1 MMDLVGL
8 DVALDIENHYCEE
21 FPHLPK
27 KSRDLLQSYVDA
39 GKLGVKSGEGF
50 YTYRRP
56 ERHSQLLRTKRQL
69 PGSHYDPEHTRNCS
83 NCPALRP

>member
-8 DVALDIENHYCEE
+8 DVALDIENHYCDE

-27 KSRDLLQSYVDA
+27 KSRDLLQSYVDS

-50 YTYRRP
+50 YTYPNP
-56 ERHSQLLRTKRQL
+56 ERHRQLLSCRR
-69 PGSHYDPEHTRNCS
+69 SES
-83 NCPALRP
+83 CPRC

>member
-1 MMDLVGL
+1 MFKVNWRVPAGPFQMMDLVGL
-8 DVALDIENHYCEE
+8 DVALDIENHYCQE

-50 YTYRRP
+50 YTYQTP
-56 ERHSQLLRTKRQL
+56 
-69 PGSHYDPEHTRNCS
+69 
-83 NCPALRP
+83 